1 MEKNPLNNKIMKSTK
16 INLIHFI
23 IPFTLIFT
31 EGYNYGQL
39 SNSQAEKVLKVQ
51 YPRYITKNFQLNDFS
66 LSPRIPNELKLA
78 SERGLATYKYIAPGT
93 SGYGCY
99 GKLTTPGNQYCIGNI
114 SNEFVM
120 MAAAK
125 VEFFKVTGIR
135 EIPAMNSAEVEYT
148 EKITE
153 ITPLGKIY
161 NDLALGQTYN
171 STATFIKYNDGW
183 RLKELNAS
191 GRQVHIV
198 DDPYLKGVKLTS
210 AVDSFSYA
218 TGILMVNGHTDIDYE
233 LNQFLESKAM
243 QDRLDG
249 RPLMSKENAK
259 SIFMAYINKQEAFKL
274 KQKAEIFKV
283 SNSDYIAQNKLYL
296 VKNKEKAGVTTTS
309 SGLQYEVIK
318 MGSGPKPT
326 KENTVKV
333 HYVAKCIDG
342 TEFDSSLKRNEPAQ
356 FPVSGVLPGWIE
368 GLQLMPVGSKFK
380 FTIPEALAYGANGAG
395 DVVKP
400 YSTLI
405 FEVELLEIIK

>member
-1 MEKNPLNNKIMKSTK
+1 MKSPK
-16 INLIHFI
+16 INLIQFI

-31 EGYNYGQL
+31 GGNNYGQL
-39 SNSQAEKVLKVQ
+39 SNSQAEKVLKEQ

-66 LSPRIPNELKLA
+66 LSPQVPNELKLA
-78 SERGLATYKYIAPGT
+78 SERGLATYNYIAPGT
-93 SGYGCY
+93 RGYGCY
-99 GKLTTPGNQYCIGNI
+99 GKLTAPGNQYCTGSI

-125 VEFFKVTGIR
+125 VEFLKVTGIR
-135 EIPAMNSAEVEYT
+135 EIPAMNSAEVEFT
-148 EKITE
+148 EKITG
-153 ITPLGKIY
+153 ITPIGKIY
-161 NDLALGQTYN
+161 NDIALGQIYN

-191 GRQVHIV
+191 GRQVSIV
-198 DDPYLKGVKLTS
+198 EDPYLKGVKLSS

-218 TGILMVNGHTDIDYE
+218 TGIISVTHSVNDYPE

-249 RPLMSKENAK
+249 KPLMSKENAK
-259 SIFMAYINKQEAFKL
+259 SIFLAYINKKEALKD

-283 SNSDYIAQNKLYL
+283 SNSDYIAENKIYL
-296 VKNKEKAGVTTTS
+296 VKNKEKEGVTTTS

-318 MGSGPKPT
+318 MGTGPKPT
-326 KENTVKV
+326 KENIVKV
-333 HYVAKCIDG
+333 HYVAKRIDG
-342 TEFDSSLKRNEPAQ
+342 TEFDSSYKRNEPAQ
-356 FPVSGVLPGWIE
+356 FSVSGVLTGWTE

-395 DVVKP
+395 DVIKP